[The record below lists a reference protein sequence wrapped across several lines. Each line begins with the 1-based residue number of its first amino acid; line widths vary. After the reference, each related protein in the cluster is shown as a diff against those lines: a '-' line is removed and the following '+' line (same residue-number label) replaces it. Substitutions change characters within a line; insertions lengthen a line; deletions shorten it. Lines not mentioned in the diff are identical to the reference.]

1 MYGLFVTDKNEAEII
16 QFENEN
22 MMKVL
27 KKHVDG
33 YVEVVHPM
41 MLQNPFIMI
50 VNEMGR
56 FREDFDLNMFG
67 SFLYQGVIVGPI
79 VIVKEGWV
87 GDEKDIIGL
96 SYEEAEELKQRLM
109 TTEAFGANKDE
120 VLRRMSELWGEK

>member
-16 QFENEN
+16 QFENEK

-109 TTEAFGANKDE
+109 TTEVFGAKKDE